1 MRRSSLRSHG
11 RNPPRLKSFLS
22 SLLSPEPLGAAPAIL
37 VLQLRRIGE
46 LVLTTPALAILRN
59 TWPSARITL
68 VVSQG
73 CLELA
78 PTLPR
83 MDEVLAFQPAL
94 SSNRALF
101 RRLLTGHFDVCL
113 DFSGTDRSALFSLLS
128 RARRTIAF
136 EWARKGPL
144 RRLIY
149 QSFVQVALSSQHTL
163 DQMLE
168 LLRPVGMQVPA
179 GASPPVLSVPP
190 IAVRRVQLLFRECGI
205 GGDFALIHPG
215 SAAPEKFWLPERWA
229 EAILHLQHVHG
240 LPCILTG
247 GSDPDEQNHLRAIQ
261 TALAMLGSGPLPL
274 PLVVLA
280 GNLDLTMLTA
290 IAARCRLAVSC
301 DTALMHIVSAFE
313 RPQISLFGPTNP
325 FHWRPRHRFSRIL
338 RAADPSAA
346 AESFSP
352 DAPTA
357 PMSEIPS
364 ASLCREI
371 DALMRET
378 TNSHPV
384 PSTTATDSGAA
395 AATDSGAA
403 ENHPA

>member
-1 MRRSSLRSHG
+1 M
-11 RNPPRLKSFLS
+11 KSFLS
-22 SLLSPEPLGAAPAIL
+22 SLLSPDPLGAAPKIL

-46 LVLTTPALAILRN
+46 LVLTTPALDLLRT

-68 VVSQG
+68 VVSQS

-94 SSNRALF
+94 SSNRKLF

-113 DFSGTDRSALFSLLS
+113 DFSGTDRSALFSILS
-128 RARRTIAF
+128 RAKRRVAF

-149 QSFVQVALSSQHTL
+149 QNFVQVALSSQHTL

-168 LLRPVGMQVPA
+168 LLRPVGMQVPS
-179 GASPPVLSVPP
+179 GECTPTLSVPQ
-190 IAVRRVQLLFRECGI
+190 IAQRRVQLLLRECGI
-205 GGDFALIHPG
+205 TGEFALIHPG

-229 EAILHLQHVHG
+229 EAILHIQHNHG

-247 GSDPDEQNHLRAIQ
+247 GSDPEEQNHLRAIQ
-261 TALAMLGSGPLPL
+261 TALAMLGTGPLPH

-290 IAARCRLAVSC
+290 IAACCRVAVSC
-301 DTALMHIVSAFE
+301 DSALMHIVSAFE

-325 FHWRPRHRFSRIL
+325 FHWRPRHRFSKVL
-338 RAADPSAA
+338 RAADPSHT

-364 ASLCREI
+364 AALCKEI
-371 DALMRET
+371 DALILQT
-378 TNSHPV
+378 SQAPPV
-384 PSTTATDSGAA
+384 KSPEPADS
-395 AATDSGAA
+395 
-403 ENHPA
+403 EFELPAG